1 MMTDTRD
8 IVTVVPNDPFA
19 EKIEAQVHPVVD
31 KVVKEMNEAA
41 NSEYIQVTASRVTPS
56 IPANV
61 RNIIYTVGIWA
72 GVVGT
77 IAAPIAAVLT
87 GDAQVAV
94 NSIGAIALALTN
106 FLAKLNLSKTADDL
120 AKQAA

>member
-1 MMTDTRD
+1 MTDTKD

-41 NSEYIQVTASRVTPS
+41 NSEYIQVTASRVTPN
-56 IPANV
+56 IPAKV
-61 RNIIYTVGIWA
+61 RSIIYDIGIWA
-72 GVVGT
+72 GVVGA

-94 NSIGAIALALTN
+94 NSVGALALALTN
-106 FLAKLNLSKTADDL
+106 LLAKLNLSKTAEDI
-120 AKQAA
+120 AKQTA